1 MAAIQIHYPSLL
13 NEETPDQAKC
23 LIYIDNVVRKIAEH
37 EKGKQNARMEVDSEH
52 RSSYV
57 NEERDD
63 NDDEEEG
70 EEDEASAE
78 AVASEGSSSSE
89 EEQEEDPADAM

>member
-1 MAAIQIHYPSLL
+1 MGAIQNHYPALL
-13 NEETPDQAKC
+13 NEESPDKAKC
-23 LIYIDNVVRKIAEH
+23 LIYIDNVVRKVAEH
-37 EKGKQNARMEVDSEH
+37 EKGKQNARMDVDSEH

-63 NDDEEEG
+63 DEEED
-70 EEDEASAE
+70 EEASAE
-78 AVASEGSSSSE
+78 AEASNASKSSSE

>member
-1 MAAIQIHYPSLL
+1 MAAIQMHYPALL

-23 LIYIDNVVRKIAEH
+23 LIYIDNVVRKVSEH
-37 EKGKQNARMEVDSEH
+37 HKGKQNARMEVDSEH

-57 NEERDD
+57 NEEHDD
-63 NDDEEEG
+63 DADEDE
-70 EEDEASAE
+70 EASAE
-78 AVASEGSSSSE
+78 AEASGGSETSSE